1 MLQYV
6 LRRSTTIYP
15 LYALLGMLYWP
26 DDSLSLSLFAWPL
39 EGYDLFMEDIPR
51 KTIEIQEV
59 SSTPINN
66 HLWGDGFLF
75 CVHPY
80 LFTKM
85 NSIRQSY
92 FKMGGSSHQAVKH
105 YANCIQSPYQS
116 LNGWIKNDSNIIYTV
131 GPYYSCKWGYGPYIW
146 PKINRIAACFF
157 SHPFFRGVMGP
168 SRKVVN
174 MKKD

>member
-26 DDSLSLSLFAWPL
+26 DDSLSLCFLCGPWK
-39 EGYDLFMEDIPR
+39 GYNLFMEDIPK

-59 SSTPINN
+59 LSTPINN
-66 HLWGDGFLF
+66 HFWGGGFIF

-85 NSIRQSY
+85 NPIRRSY
-92 FKMGGSSHQAVKH
+92 FKMGGSNTKQWNILQIVS
-105 YANCIQSPYQS
+105 S
-116 LNGWIKNDSNIIYTV
+116 LH
-131 GPYYSCKWGYGPYIW
+131 
-146 PKINRIAACFF
+146 INHSMPGLKMLQTFTRWAPTI
-157 SHPFFRGVMGP
+157 
-168 SRKVVN
+168 VVN
-174 MKKD
+174 GVIVPIYGWK